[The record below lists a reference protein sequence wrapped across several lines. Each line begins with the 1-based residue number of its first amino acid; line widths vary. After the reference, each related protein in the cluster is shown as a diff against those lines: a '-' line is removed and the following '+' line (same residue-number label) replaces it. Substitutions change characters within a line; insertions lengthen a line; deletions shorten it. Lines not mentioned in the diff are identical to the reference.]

1 MHNPSQTVHRPIYT
15 AYRASEPRLPHAHA
29 SRMHRPRSGLRP
41 RTRTYRT
48 PSCAPRAEDA
58 ERARFGSRSKRTSR
72 VVPSE
77 GRAQSTRRMRANR
90 ASAREPQGACAGA
103 RGGQRGARRVL
114 GMATAR
120 LGPRVDACARGIKS
134 ALCRVMGAAISFSAY
149 PESAQASAALV
160 VELSGSRRARSSTR
174 RVDRGRH
181 HLLERDTMIQVGWR
195 RAEGRALKRRK
206 EHRGAC
212 GKTERVRHARILGKS
227 ARRSSAHGACPR
239 AVWNATHLRGR

>member
-58 ERARFGSRSKRTSR
+58 ERARFGSRSHRTSR

-134 ALCRVMGAAISFSAY
+134 ALCRVLGVAISFSAY
-149 PESAQASAALV
+149 ACKPRLP
-160 VELSGSRRARSSTR
+160 LSSRYRARGARGRPPGGSREGVTTYSSETR
-174 RVDRGRH
+174 
-181 HLLERDTMIQVGWR
+181 
-195 RAEGRALKRRK
+195 
-206 EHRGAC
+206 
-212 GKTERVRHARILGKS
+212 
-227 ARRSSAHGACPR
+227 
-239 AVWNATHLRGR
+239 

>member
-58 ERARFGSRSKRTSR
+58 ERTRFGSRSPRTSR

-134 ALCRVMGAAISFSAY
+134 ALCRVLGVAISFSAY
-149 PESAQASAALV
+149 PTKPRLP
-160 VELSGSRRARSSTR
+160 LSSSCRARGA
-174 RVDRGRH
+174 RGRPPGGS
-181 HLLERDTMIQVGWR
+181 T
-195 RAEGRALKRRK
+195 EGVTT
-206 EHRGAC
+206 C
-212 GKTERVRHARILGKS
+212 
-227 ARRSSAHGACPR
+227 SSETR
-239 AVWNATHLRGR
+239 

>member
-58 ERARFGSRSKRTSR
+58 ERTRFGSRSPRTSR

-103 RGGQRGARRVL
+103 RGGQRGARRVV

-120 LGPRVDACARGIKS
+120 LGPRVVACARGIKS
-134 ALCRVMGAAISFSAY
+134 ALCRVLGVAISFSAY
-149 PESAQASAALV
+149 ACAPRLP
-160 VELSGSRRARSSTR
+160 LSSRYRARGARGRPPGGSREGVTTYSSETR
-174 RVDRGRH
+174 
-181 HLLERDTMIQVGWR
+181 
-195 RAEGRALKRRK
+195 
-206 EHRGAC
+206 
-212 GKTERVRHARILGKS
+212 
-227 ARRSSAHGACPR
+227 
-239 AVWNATHLRGR
+239 